1 MDEILE
7 ATGFNRLDGW
17 FMDHWWRLLTIAVGI
32 YVVVALLNRAA
43 PFVLTA
49 FSKRGRDPDS
59 KQRVKTIAGAIAHT
73 VDLLVVVAGLLLILR
88 ELEVDVAP
96 LIAGVGVSSVA
107 FGLAAQGIVRDY
119 LRGIVLL
126 AEHPYV
132 VGDRVTIAN
141 VTGEVLEITLRHT
154 TLRSDDGA
162 IHTVGNGDV
171 TVATRHVG
179 DTSIIRLRV
188 TVGYDADPA
197 QVALLIDQALSDF
210 AADEAWDGALEGQPT
225 VGPFE
230 IFDEVGGTMSIEAHV
245 RDDLRWLVMSEISR
259 RVREALSAANIP
271 MPKVERFVHGRNN
284 GDSAA
289 AIVVSE

>member
-7 ATGFNRLDGW
+7 ATGFDRLDDW
-17 FMDHWWRLLTIAVGI
+17 FVDHWWRLLTIAVGI
-32 YVVVALLNRAA
+32 YIVVTVLNRAA
-43 PFVLTA
+43 PFVLTV
-49 FSKRGRDPDS
+49 FSKRGRDPES
-59 KQRVKTIAGAIAHT
+59 KQRVKTIAGAMAHT

-107 FGLAAQGIVRDY
+107 FGLAAQGIVKDY
-119 LRGIVLL
+119 LKGMVLL

-132 VGDRVTIAN
+132 VGDRVSIAG

-171 TVATRHVG
+171 GVATRHVG
-179 DTSIIRLRV
+179 DASIIRLRV

-197 QVALLIDQALSDF
+197 QVTRLIEQSLAEF
-210 AADEAWDGALEGQPT
+210 GADREWDGALEGPTT

-230 IFDEVGGTMSIEAHV
+230 IFDEVGGTLTIEAHV
-245 RDDLRWLVMSEISR
+245 RNDLRWLVMSEISR
-259 RVREALSAANIP
+259 RVRDTLRAAGVP
-271 MPKVERFVHGRNN
+271 MPAVERFMHARN
-284 GDSAA
+284 GDSVAA
-289 AIVVSE
+289 VVVSE